1 MNRVV
6 DPMKNIALM
15 RQIQQALSLAK
26 KGSKGAAAAIAC
38 ATCGKFDKVKPTVRA
53 NQEVG
58 LWCGRCRDFSPVD
71 RQAVERS
78 ANER

>member
-1 MNRVV
+1 
-6 DPMKNIALM
+6 MKNIALM

-26 KGSKGAAAAIAC
+26 KGNQDAAAAVAC

-71 RQAVERS
+71 SEAVDRIT
-78 ANER
+78 NERERPK

>member
-1 MNRVV
+1 M
-6 DPMKNIALM
+6 DPIKNIALM
-15 RQIQQALSLAK
+15 RRIQEILSLAK
-26 KGSKGAAAAIAC
+26 KGNKVAATAVAC

-78 ANER
+78 ANEREQPK